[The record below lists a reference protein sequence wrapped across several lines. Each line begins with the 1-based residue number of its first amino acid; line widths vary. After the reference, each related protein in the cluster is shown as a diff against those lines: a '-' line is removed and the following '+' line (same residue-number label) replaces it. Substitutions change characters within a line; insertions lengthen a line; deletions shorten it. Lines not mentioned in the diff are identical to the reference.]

1 MNALRGLGEP
11 VSSVTSPE
19 PSRLSSASLGREISD
34 APNRAVPRRRS
45 ANVAAFQP
53 ASDAMVAEEDPALVT
68 LTTVRVGS
76 IVKLASSYERGIQE
90 HVRQGIVN
98 THEPYIG
105 RTGHVLQ
112 V

>member
-1 MNALRGLGEP
+1 
-11 VSSVTSPE
+11 VQ
-19 PSRLSSASLGREISD
+19 
-34 APNRAVPRRRS
+34 RRRS

-53 ASDAMVAEEDPALVT
+53 ASDDAMVAEEDPALVT